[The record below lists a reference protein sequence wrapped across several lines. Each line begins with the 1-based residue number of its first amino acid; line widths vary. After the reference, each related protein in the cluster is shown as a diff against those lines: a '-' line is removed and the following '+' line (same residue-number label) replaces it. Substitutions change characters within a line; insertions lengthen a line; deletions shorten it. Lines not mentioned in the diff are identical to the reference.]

1 MKRGGIKGKLLTL
14 NKRKQD
20 DRRKGCW
27 EGENREGEAR
37 EGGTIRKRGKG
48 GDVGQPRWEGG
59 IRGAAL
65 KGTQSCRTEGICL
78 YIRPSIHPLIGLG
91 FHNKEK

>member
-1 MKRGGIKGKLLTL
+1 MRRNSRRETNGSGNLWAKGNQKEWGMKRGGIKGKLLTL

-27 EGENREGEAR
+27 EEENREGEAR

-59 IRGAAL
+59 SGKRL
-65 KGTQSCRTEGICL
+65 
-78 YIRPSIHPLIGLG
+78 
-91 FHNKEK
+91 